1 MTQLKNVKK
10 MLLCVMIGLVPC
22 VTQAQDS
29 AAVYP
34 NRSIKMVVPFAAGG
48 GTDIAARLVAGKL
61 GETLGQ
67 SVVVENRLGA
77 GGSLATEF
85 VVRAP
90 ADGYTLLFH
99 SGALAIDTS
108 LKKDLSYNVRKDL
121 TPISLIVTGP
131 FLLVANVAL
140 PQKNVAELIA
150 YAKANPKKLNFGS
163 PGIGSSIHLAGEL
176 FKAMAGI
183 DIVHVPYKG
192 ASPALTGLM
201 ANDIQIMFDLIST
214 SKPLADAGKVKILGV
229 SKLERKADMPGVP
242 TISESGLAG
251 YESAVWLGLL
261 APAGTD
267 KAIIQKIAEAVKKLM
282 AHTSVQAQFQLQGFD
297 IVGSSPVEFEKW
309 LSLDIDR
316 YAKVIRDANIKL
328 D

>member
-22 VTQAQDS
+22 VTHAQDS

-67 SVVVENRLGA
+67 SVVVENRLGG

-131 FLLVANVAL
+131 FLLVANLAL

-192 ASPALTGLM
+192 ASPALTGIM

-229 SKLERKADMPGVP
+229 SKLERKADLPSIP

-282 AHTSVQAQFQLQGFD
+282 ALASVQAQFQLQGLD
-297 IVGSSPVEFEKW
+297 IVGSSPAEFEKW

>member
-22 VTQAQDS
+22 VTHAQDS

-67 SVVVENRLGA
+67 SVVVENRLGG

-131 FLLVANVAL
+131 FLLVANLAL

-163 PGIGSSIHLAGEL
+163 PGIGSSIHLCEHHRL
-176 FKAMAGI
+176 
-183 DIVHVPYKG
+183 
-192 ASPALTGLM
+192 
-201 ANDIQIMFDLIST
+201 
-214 SKPLADAGKVKILGV
+214 
-229 SKLERKADMPGVP
+229 
-242 TISESGLAG
+242 
-251 YESAVWLGLL
+251 
-261 APAGTD
+261 
-267 KAIIQKIAEAVKKLM
+267 
-282 AHTSVQAQFQLQGFD
+282 
-297 IVGSSPVEFEKW
+297 
-309 LSLDIDR
+309 
-316 YAKVIRDANIKL
+316 
-328 D
+328 